1 MTDIAGRNPLLDI
14 RFQIP
19 FDSIRAEHVQP
30 AIDELLADARARLEA
45 IAAETAPRTFENTMG
60 ALDRMTERLDFAM
73 SVVKHLE
80 SVATYPELRAAHNAV
95 QPKVSAFYSGI
106 PLHDGLWK
114 AVQQFAATDEAKALT
129 GARKRFLTK
138 TIQDFRRHGAEL
150 DTAGKKRLEEL
161 DVQLSQLTTK
171 FAENVLDSTNEFEL
185 VVTEEATLAGLP
197 PSAVAAARASAE
209 SKRLKGWRFTLQ
221 APSYVAVMTYLD
233 DAAIREQVYRAYNT
247 RAATGPHD
255 NREILARILLLRR
268 EKAKLL
274 GFASFAGLVIEDRM
288 AHTGERAQEFLRELE
303 QKTEARFR
311 QENRELSAFRRQ
323 TEGAA
328 APELAPWDIA
338 YYAEKQRLALYDFDE
353 EALRPYFPLERA
365 VEGLFETVR
374 RLYGIGVSER
384 KGVPVWHPDVKYYEI
399 RDSDST
405 LLGAFYADWHPR
417 ENKRG
422 GAWMDA
428 FITGLPSKD
437 GFQPHLG
444 LMCGNLTPPLDGK
457 PALLTHRDVQTIFHE
472 FGHLLHHCLSHVELR
487 SLAGTAV
494 AWDFVELP
502 SQIMENWCWE
512 REALDLFARH
522 YETGDPIPEDLF
534 QKMKRARN
542 FRSANAQMRQL
553 GFGIVDLA
561 LHIDYDPARDGGV
574 MEYARAILQKFSP
587 APLPPGHAMIAGFT
601 HLFANPVGYGAGYY
615 SYKWAEVLDADAF
628 TRFRAVGIFSREVGL
643 EFRSKI
649 LARGDSEDPAE
660 LYRAFMGRDPDPDAL
675 LERSGLLAATSA

>member
-1 MTDIAGRNPLLDI
+1 MTVDTKRNPLLDI
-14 RFQIP
+14 NFQIP
-19 FDSIRAEHVQP
+19 FDSIRAEHVEP

-45 IAAETAPRTFENTMG
+45 IAQERRPRTFENTMR
-60 ALDRMTERLDFAM
+60 AFDQMTERLDFAM

-80 SVATYPELRAAHNAV
+80 SVATYPELRAAHNVV
-95 QPKVSAFYSGI
+95 QPRVSALYSGI
-106 PLHDGLWK
+106 PLHEGLWK
-114 AVQQFAATDEAKALT
+114 AVQQFATTDEAKALA
-129 GARKRFLTK
+129 GPRRRFLTK

-150 DTAGKKRLEEL
+150 DAVGKKRLEAL
-161 DVQLSQLTTK
+161 DVELSQLTTK
-171 FAENVLDSTNEFEL
+171 FGENVLDSTNEFEL
-185 VVTEEATLAGLP
+185 VIAEESKLAGLP

-209 SKRLKGWRFTLQ
+209 AKGAKGWRFTLQ
-221 APSYVAVMTYLD
+221 APSYLALMTYLD
-233 DAAIREQVYRAYNT
+233 DAAIREQAYRAYST
-247 RAATGPHD
+247 RATSGAHD
-255 NREILARILLLRR
+255 NREILGRILELRR

-274 GFASFAGLVIEDRM
+274 GFASFADLVIEDRM
-288 AHTGERAQEFLRELE
+288 AHSGERAQRFLADLKE
-303 QKTEARFR
+303 KTEGRFR
-311 QENRELSAFRRQ
+311 QENGELAAFRR
-323 TEGAA
+323 ESGASGA
-328 APELAPWDIA
+328 RELEPWDIA

-365 VEGLFETVR
+365 VDGMFETVR

-384 KGVPVWHPDVKYYEI
+384 QGVPVWHPDVKYYEI
-399 RDSDST
+399 RDQDAS

-417 ENKRG
+417 EDKRG

-428 FITGLPSKD
+428 FITGLPTKH

-444 LMCGNLTPPLDGK
+444 LMCGNLTPPVGGK
-457 PALLTHRDVQTIFHE
+457 PALLTHRDVETIFHE
-472 FGHLLHHCLSHVELR
+472 FGHLLHHCLSRVELR

-553 GFGIVDLA
+553 GFGFVDLA
-561 LHIDYDPARDGGV
+561 LHIDYDPARDGDL
-574 MEYARAILQKFSP
+574 MEYARRILQQFSP
-587 APLPPGHAMIAGFT
+587 APLPPNHATIAGFT

-628 TRFRAVGIFSREVGL
+628 TRFRENGIFSREVGL
-643 EFRSKI
+643 EFREKI

-660 LYRAFMGRDPDPDAL
+660 LYRTFMGRDPDPNAL
-675 LERSGLLAATSA
+675 LERSGLLATTHV